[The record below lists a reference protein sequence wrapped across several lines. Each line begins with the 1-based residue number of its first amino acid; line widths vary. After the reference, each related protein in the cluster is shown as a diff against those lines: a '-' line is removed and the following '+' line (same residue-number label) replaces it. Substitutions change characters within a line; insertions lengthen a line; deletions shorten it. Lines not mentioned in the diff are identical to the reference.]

1 MKLRSPFF
9 VFLILTSL
17 GLIFAN
23 TWQGFRFQELEREVR
38 RLEAEQTSW
47 MEKNKKVIAA
57 LAVLSSPQRV
67 KALAVDKLGLKPIR
81 PEDVLQI
88 ELGDG
93 GVD

>member
-9 VFLILTSL
+9 VFLILTCL